1 MGRRFLLIHGTA
13 TLLVRRNSVPNCP
26 AVGIIWIPA
35 TIRRHV
41 FKGGPVVGVMRLII
55 AGGVI
60 VVPPDSARVIGS
72 RVSVIIES

>member
-1 MGRRFLLIHGTA
+1 MASA

-72 RVSVIIES
+72 RVSIIIES